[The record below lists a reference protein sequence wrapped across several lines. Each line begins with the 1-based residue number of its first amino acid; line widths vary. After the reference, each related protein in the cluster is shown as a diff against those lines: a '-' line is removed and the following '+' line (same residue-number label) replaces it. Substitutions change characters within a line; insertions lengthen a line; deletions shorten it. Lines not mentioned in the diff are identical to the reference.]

1 MWTRNLDFT
10 FFDVSDSSYSKK
22 HEINRPRHSWTTNE
36 INLSFSHWSISS
48 LPAVNAEHETRVN
61 EGEEEMEHEAD
72 EEELANLVAF
82 EFRLL

>member
-1 MWTRNLDFT
+1 MA
-10 FFDVSDSSYSKK
+10 
-22 HEINRPRHSWTTNE
+22 
-36 INLSFSHWSISS
+36 S